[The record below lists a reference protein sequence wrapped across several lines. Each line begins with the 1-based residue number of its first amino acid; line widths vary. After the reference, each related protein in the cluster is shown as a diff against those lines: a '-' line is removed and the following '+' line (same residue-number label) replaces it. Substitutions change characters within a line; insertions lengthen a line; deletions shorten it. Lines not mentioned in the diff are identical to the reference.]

1 MEGGNELE
9 RDVYTVAG
17 ADGGGVWAA
26 GVVVSRE
33 EAGGGGDFGHR
44 VDVDGDCGVYSAG
57 GGSGDGDVGGDFR
70 GELLLS
76 LG

>member
-9 RDVYTVAG
+9 RDVYIVAG

-26 GVVVSRE
+26 GAVVSRE
-33 EAGGGGDFGHR
+33 EAGGGGDFGHC
-44 VDVDGDCGVYSAG
+44 VHADGDCGVYFAG
-57 GGSGDGDVGGDFR
+57 GGPGDGDVGGDFS
-70 GELLLS
+70 GKLLLS